1 MTIQDLRYFV
11 EIAKEKNFSAAA
23 KNLYVTEATISHQIL
38 KLEKQLGYPLF
49 ERSRRNVSITPAGAQ
64 LFPKACQVLEQ
75 YDEFETMT
83 AKLAKPSEEPF
94 SIGMVPVMNSIGLIT
109 KIHEYADQYHKK
121 AMLQVASEAQLC
133 SLLQEHAIDFA
144 IVKICDADPEYFDP
158 AIYSYIP
165 LKTEYVHVLL
175 GDKLAPQNSDTMSL
189 AETADMPIILD
200 KKGSYYYHLAET
212 VHQKLNI
219 PLKVYPLST
228 HDLATTMS
236 LTENNQ
242 GICFASTSAA
252 EYYKKLYHIQSRKLV
267 PEIGQYI
274 SILYLK
280 RNPISQEMK
289 ALVSFLQNALSTV

>member
-11 EIAKEKNFSAAA
+11 EIAKAGSFSAAA
-23 KNLYVTEATISHQIL
+23 KKLYVTEATISHQIL

-49 ERSRRNVSITPAGAQ
+49 ERTRRNVSITPAGTQ
-64 LFPKACQVLEQ
+64 LFPKACQVLDQ
-75 YDEFETMT
+75 YEELETM
-83 AKLAKPSEEPF
+83 ALKLANQPEKTIA
-94 SIGMVPVMNSIGLIT
+94 IGLVPVMNSIGLIS
-109 KIHEYADQYHKK
+109 KIHEFAEQYHKK
-121 AMLQVASEAQLC
+121 AMLQVTSEAQLC
-133 SLLQEHAIDFA
+133 SLLQEQVIDFA
-144 IVKICDADPEYFDP
+144 IVKICDADPAYFDP
-158 AIYSYIP
+158 AVYSYIP

-175 GDKLAPQNSDTMSL
+175 GDELAPKDTKCMSL
-189 AETADMPIILD
+189 EETADFPVILD

-267 PEIGQYI
+267 PEIEQYI

-289 ALVSFLQNALSTV
+289 ALVSFLQNVLSTI